1 MPRRRHSRAQASARP
16 SVAAAAARYAR
27 RALAPAVLALIVA
40 LLGPAARG
48 ARATHSWASSPV
60 ALDGLR
66 VVRQAREDDCGPAL
80 VATLAAW
87 SGRPVGLDA
96 VSAQAALGP
105 EGDGVSLAE
114 FARLASLH
122 GASGAWY
129 AVPERHL
136 GALPTPF
143 VAHLQAGG
151 AGHFVAVVAHGRG
164 FAVVADP
171 ASGARA
177 GLAAVLLRHYSGRAF
192 VLDSPVAPTW
202 EGT

>member
-16 SVAAAAARYAR
+16 PVAAARYAR

-87 SGRPVGLDA
+87 SGRPVG
-96 VSAQAALGP
+96 
-105 EGDGVSLAE
+105 
-114 FARLASLH
+114 
-122 GASGAWY
+122 
-129 AVPERHL
+129 
-136 GALPTPF
+136 
-143 VAHLQAGG
+143 
-151 AGHFVAVVAHGRG
+151 
-164 FAVVADP
+164 
-171 ASGARA
+171 
-177 GLAAVLLRHYSGRAF
+177 
-192 VLDSPVAPTW
+192 
-202 EGT
+202 

>member
-87 SGRPVGLDA
+87 SGRTVGLDA

-129 AVPERHL
+129 A
-136 GALPTPF
+136 
-143 VAHLQAGG
+143 
-151 AGHFVAVVAHGRG
+151 
-164 FAVVADP
+164 
-171 ASGARA
+171 SGATW
-177 GLAAVLLRHYSGRAF
+177 
-192 VLDSPVAPTW
+192 PTMKPWVAPLKRPSVISATSLPRPW
-202 EGT
+202 PTRAD